1 MAKVR
6 ELERREL
13 KFVLQIDV
21 PEKTEFHETKETFT
35 LPINGIKAFR
45 IEKLSGDGK
54 IQDSK
59 LLNETASIEFVSN
72 GPTKLKV
79 KCYVITQGD
88 VDGNQIEEDV
98 KDAMC
103 ESLIERK
110 KDENGLGH
118 DVFRPVEE
126 VKSAALDHLKQK
138 YSKELELLETK

>member
-1 MAKVR
+1 MP
-6 ELERREL
+6 EFGWILP
-13 KFVLQIDV
+13 IDV

-35 LPINGIKAFR
+35 LPLNGIKAFR
-45 IEKLSGDGK
+45 AEKLSGDGK
-54 IQDSK
+54 IHYSK

-103 ESLIERK
+103 ESLIDKK
-110 KDENGLGH
+110 KDENGLRH